1 MVMHK
6 LTSISVACLLGSA
19 SAQLSLTPPP
29 AAKPD
34 PATRVTAP
42 TGPLVGSTD
51 NGLAVW
57 EGIPYAQPPVG
68 TLRWRSPQ
76 PLPAW
81 TQERPALQP
90 GTACPQYLMVPGQTQ
105 GIVRGAEDCLF
116 LNVYA
121 PANAKNLP
129 VMVWIHGGSFTSGAG
144 SDYNP
149 RALAREQNVVVVT
162 LNYRLGALGFLALPG
177 LEEKGSVGN
186 YGLLDQQL
194 AMKWVRQ
201 NIAAFGGDAA
211 NVTAFGES
219 AGGMSICQQLLMPGA
234 RGLFDKAIIQ
244 SGPCLDAQLTAPR
257 NVAVAKSSS
266 AAEALG
272 CAPTDA
278 ACLRALPLEKVVQA
292 KPKGLPATVTFPPLY
307 GDPTLPVSPTA
318 VFRQGQNPGAVAP
331 VPLLIGSNQ
340 NEGTIFAAFASK
352 PGRDASLVEY
362 LGTNYVFGGISA
374 VFKGLKYYPP
384 RKYPT
389 RALAAATQATDSL
402 FACPTSDIARG
413 RTTQVPVYAYEFR
426 DPGVPHNQYLQ
437 PSVAVPTFGAYHSA
451 EVAGIMGASAA
462 LGDYSRFSAA
472 QLALSQTMRTYW
484 ANFARTGNPNGA
496 GLTEWPRLDAA
507 GDNVLA
513 FHPEKVGVVSDFRDS
528 HQCEVWK

>member
-1 MVMHK
+1 MVIHK
-6 LTSISVACLLGSA
+6 LTAVSIAGLLGSA
-19 SAQLSLTPPP
+19 CAQLSLTPLP
-29 AAKPD
+29 AAAPD
-34 PATRVTAP
+34 PATRITAP
-42 TGPLVGSTD
+42 AGPLVGSMA
-51 NGLAVW
+51 NGLSVW

-68 TLRWRSPQ
+68 ALRWRSPQ
-76 PLPAW
+76 ALPAW

-90 GTACPQYLMVPGQTQ
+90 GAACPQYLSLPGQTQ

-116 LNVYA
+116 LNIYA

-129 VMVWIHGGSFTSGAG
+129 VMVWIHGGSFTTGAG

-149 RALAREQNVVVVT
+149 RTLAREQNVVVVT
-162 LNYRLGALGFLALPG
+162 LNYRLGALGFMALPG
-177 LEEKGSVGN
+177 LEENGSVGN

-194 AMKWVRQ
+194 ALKWVRQ

-219 AGGMSICQQLLMPGA
+219 AGGMSLCQHLLMPGA

-257 NVAVAKSSS
+257 NVAVEKSIS

-272 CAPTDA
+272 CTPADA
-278 ACLRALPLEKVVQA
+278 ACLRAIPLEKVVQA
-292 KPKGLPATVTFPPLY
+292 QPKGLPANVAFPPLY
-307 GDPTLPVSPTA
+307 GDPTLPASPNA
-318 VFRQGQNPGAVAP
+318 VFRQGGSPAAVAP

-340 NEGTIFAAFASK
+340 DEGTIFAAFASQ
-352 PGRDASLVEY
+352 PGRDLNLAEY
-362 LGTNYVFGGISA
+362 LGANYVFGGISA

-384 RKYPT
+384 HNYPT

-402 FACPTSDIARG
+402 FACPTSDLARG
-413 RTTQVPVYAYEFR
+413 RSAQVPVYAYEFR
-426 DPGVPHNQYLQ
+426 DPSVPYNQYLQ
-437 PSVAVPTFGAYHSA
+437 PSVAVPSFGAYHSA

-472 QLALSQTMRTYW
+472 QLALSRTMRTYW

-496 GLTEWPRLDAA
+496 GLTEWPRLNAA
-507 GDNVLA
+507 GSNVMA
-513 FHPEKVGVVSDFRDS
+513 FHPEKVGVVGDFRTS
-528 HQCEVWK
+528 HQCEVWQ